1 MVKDL
6 LPHIKHC
13 CVLNSYH
20 QEQKTKVKKKI
31 VGRVKP
37 KEELQGSTGYI
48 RSGPRIKTTKARKHT
63 RLAQTP
69 PKNETLAKSTFRSA
83 PVQFRMNPRKTSSSE
98 KAGVSM
104 REQRRKSAAETW
116 PESGRRKTPPLRKT
130 SESAR
135 SLYGVIYE
143 LTG

>member
-31 VGRVKP
+31 AGRVKP
-37 KEELQGSTGYI
+37 KRGVVGFD
-48 RSGPRIKTTKARKHT
+48 RIYPLRTTDKKNNKSKKTHT

-69 PKNETLAKSTFRSA
+69 PKKRNPCQKHFSQRARSISYESEEDAFVGKS
-83 PVQFRMNPRKTSSSE
+83 
-98 KAGVSM
+98 
-104 REQRRKSAAETW
+104 QRRHAGTAMEKRGWNLAGKWSKKDAALEKNIRVG
-116 PESGRRKTPPLRKT
+116 S
-130 SESAR
+130 
-135 SLYGVIYE
+135 
-143 LTG
+143 